1 VAVFVTPGVRCPPR
15 LPTAA
20 WPYPVSVSSV
30 PVHPPTTVRT
40 VALPEQALDPARLPR
55 AGAIAWL
62 HRGEGLLAWGE
73 VARLEI
79 SGRDRFTR
87 AAAWWESVCA
97 GLEIVPSD
105 VPGAGPVAFGSFAFD
120 EEAMSVLV
128 VPRVVLGRRDGRTWL
143 TTIGTGSTVTPADPV
158 TAPGSVAW
166 SDGAVS
172 ADAYTRAVA
181 DAVRL
186 IRAGEA
192 QKIVLARDLV
202 ASADAPIDPRH
213 LLSRLAEGFG
223 DCWTFAVDGLV
234 GATPEMLLERTG
246 DTVRSR
252 VLAGSA
258 WRRSGHPDQAA
269 VSASLLVS
277 GKDREEHAYAARSA
291 AEALGPYCADLDVPA
306 EPTVV
311 GLSNVSHLCTDLV
324 GRLAAPVS
332 ALELA
337 GALHPTAAVGGTPRA
352 TAGELIRRIEGLDR
366 GRYAGPVGWVDAHG
380 DGEWGI
386 ALRCAQLSGAT
397 ARLYAGCGI
406 VADSDPATEL
416 AEAHAKFVA
425 VRDALE
431 PGQS

>member
-1 VAVFVTPGVRCPPR
+1 
-15 LPTAA
+15 
-20 WPYPVSVSSV
+20 
-30 PVHPPTTVRT
+30 

-120 EEAMSVLV
+120 DDAVSVLV
-128 VPRVVLGRRDGRTWL
+128 VPRVVLGRRNGRTWL
-143 TTIGTGSTVTPADPV
+143 TTIGEGSAVAPAEPV
-158 TAPGSVAW
+158 VGPGPVAW

-172 ADAYTRAVA
+172 ADAYTRAVR

-186 IRAGEA
+186 IRTGRA

-202 ASADAPIDPRH
+202 ARTEEPVDPRY
-213 LLSRLAEGFG
+213 LVSRLTAGFG

-252 VLAGSA
+252 VLAGTA
-258 WRRSGHPDQAA
+258 WRRPGHAEAA
-269 VSASLLVS
+269 DVSAGLLVS
-277 GKDREEHAYAARSA
+277 RKDREEHAYAAQSA
-291 AEALGPYCADLDVPA
+291 ADALGAYCTDLDVPA

-311 GLSNVSHLCTDLV
+311 GLRNVSHLCTDLV

-337 GALHPTAAVGGTPRA
+337 GALHPTAAVCGTPTA
-352 TAGELIRRIEGLDR
+352 TAGELIRQIEGLDR
-366 GRYAGPVGWVDAHG
+366 GRYAGPVGWVDANG

-386 ALRCAQLSGAT
+386 ALRCAQLSGT
-397 ARLYAGCGI
+397 TTRLFAGCGI
-406 VADSDPATEL
+406 VADSDPDTEL

-431 PGQS
+431 P

>member
-1 VAVFVTPGVRCPPR
+1 
-15 LPTAA
+15 
-20 WPYPVSVSSV
+20 
-30 PVHPPTTVRT
+30 
-40 VALPEQALDPARLPR
+40 VALPDPGPLAADLARLPR
-55 AGAIAWL
+55 DGALAWL
-62 HRGEGLLAWGE
+62 HRGEGLLGWGE

-79 SGRDRFTR
+79 SGRDRFAR

-97 GLEIVPSD
+97 ALDRQPSD
-105 VPGAGPVAFGSFAFD
+105 VPGAGPVAFGSFGFD
-120 EEAMSVLV
+120 PDAVSVLV
-128 VPRVVLGRRDGRTWL
+128 VPQVVLGRRDGRAWL
-143 TTIGTGSTVTPADPV
+143 TTIGDGSPAVPTQPIV
-158 TAPGSVAW
+158 APGEVAW

-172 ADAYTRAVA
+172 AAAYTAAVA
-181 DAVRL
+181 EAVRL

-202 ASADAPIDPRH
+202 ARADAPIDPRY
-213 LLSRLAEGFG
+213 LLSRLSGAFPNT
-223 DCWTFAVDGLV
+223 WTFAVDGLV
-234 GATPEMLLERTG
+234 GATPEMLLQREG

-252 VLAGSA
+252 VLAGTA
-258 WRRSGHPDQAA
+258 WRRPDHAGEAEVAA
-269 VSASLLVS
+269 GLLVS

-291 AEALGPYCADLDVPA
+291 AEALGPYCAELDVPA
-306 EPTVV
+306 EPSVL

-337 GALHPTAAVGGTPRA
+337 GALHPTAAVCGTPTR

-366 GRYAGPVGWVDAHG
+366 GRYAGPVGYVDANG

-386 ALRCAQLSGAT
+386 ALRCAQLGGAT
-397 ARLYAGCGI
+397 ARLFAGCGI
-406 VADSDPATEL
+406 VADSDPETEL

-431 PGQS
+431 P

>member
-1 VAVFVTPGVRCPPR
+1 
-15 LPTAA
+15 
-20 WPYPVSVSSV
+20 
-30 PVHPPTTVRT
+30 VRT
-40 VALPEQALDPARLPR
+40 VTLSERDLGAERHLDPARLPR
-55 AGAIAWL
+55 AGALAWL
-62 HRGEGLLAWGE
+62 HGGEGLLGWGE

-79 SGRDRFTR
+79 AGPDRFAH

-97 GLEIVPSD
+97 GLDIVPSD
-105 VPGAGPVAFGSFAFD
+105 VPGAGPVAFGSFGFD
-120 EEAMSVLV
+120 DDAVSVLV
-128 VPRVVLGRRDGRTWL
+128 VPRVVLGRRGGRTWL
-143 TTIGTGSTVTPADPV
+143 TTIGDGSTVTPADPV
-158 TAPGSVAW
+158 TAPASVAW

-172 ADAYTRAVA
+172 AEQYTRTVA
-181 DAVRL
+181 EAVRL

-202 ASADAPIDPRH
+202 ATADAPIDPRH
-213 LLSRLAEGFG
+213 LVSRLAEGFEN
-223 DCWTFAVDGLV
+223 CWTFAVDGLV
-234 GATPEMLLERTG
+234 GATPEMLLQRTG

-269 VSASLLVS
+269 VSAGLLVS
-277 GKDREEHAYAARSA
+277 GKNREEHAYAARSA

-306 EPTVV
+306 EPSVL

-337 GALHPTAAVGGTPRA
+337 GALHPTAAVGGTPTA

-366 GRYAGPVGWVDAHG
+366 GRYAGPVGWVDANG

-431 PGQS
+431 PRA